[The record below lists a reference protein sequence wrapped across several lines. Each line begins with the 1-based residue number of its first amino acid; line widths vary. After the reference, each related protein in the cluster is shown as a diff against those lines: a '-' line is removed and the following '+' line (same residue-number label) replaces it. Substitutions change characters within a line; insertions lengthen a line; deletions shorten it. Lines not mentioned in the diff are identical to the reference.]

1 MIAYKGF
8 TEHLTATYGKG
19 TFQYEPGGHY
29 AEEKSKTR
37 KTGFHSAEYILD
49 CMNWYSLNGKNRFF
63 QVEASGSIDEEES
76 CSMVVSTELT
86 LVKELTLPEIA
97 LEAVKYMVHHPTR
110 EWEKQ
115 GYRLDVR
122 KGHAR
127 GKEKGSIA
135 IARGEHPVVIAKEGC
150 VIGLVLETENGIEG
164 AYVRPVRKD
173 GPVKPSTWYT
183 ISKQGRLL
191 SLSPEEVK
199 EYLKEAC

>member
-8 TEHLTATYGKG
+8 TEELTATYGKG
-19 TFQYEPGGHY
+19 AFQYEPGGHY
-29 AEEKSKTR
+29 VEGQSKTR

-49 CMNWYSLNGKNRFF
+49 CMNWYPLDGKNRFF
-63 QVEASGSIDEEES
+63 QVEASGSIDEEEG

-97 LEAVKYMVHHPTR
+97 LAAVRYMVEHPTR
-110 EWEKQ
+110 EWEKR
-115 GYRLDVR
+115 GIRLDAGR
-122 KGHAR
+122 GHAR
-127 GKEKGSIA
+127 GTEQGSIA

-173 GPVKPSTWYT
+173 GPVKPDTWYT
-183 ISKQGRLL
+183 MSKQGKLK
-191 SLSPEEVK
+191 SLSASVASG
-199 EYLKEAC
+199 YLKEAY